1 VVIRF
6 RNPNKF
12 NPDFTDLLSMLQGS
26 FMSRRNTM
34 VVPGGKMG
42 MAMEVI
48 VGPIIE
54 NLLKKR
60 SG

>member
-1 VVIRF
+1 
-6 RNPNKF
+6 
-12 NPDFTDLLSMLQGS
+12 
-26 FMSRRNTM
+26 M

-54 NLLKKR
+54 KLLENR
-60 SG
+60 LIY